1 MASVLLSPVGN
12 GQQFF
17 DNNGLPLN
25 GGLIYTYQAGSS
37 TLLTTY
43 TTVNGTIAN
52 TNPIVLD
59 ASGRTPSEIWMQT
72 GYSYKFVIQTSAAV
86 TLQTLDNLYPI
97 LQSAPAVSATFTTG
111 MILIWSGSLGS
122 VPTGWALCDGTNST
136 PDLRDRFIVGAGST
150 YSVAATGGTADATVV
165 THTHTATSVVS
176 TGTHQHFIANTDAT
190 GANTSITLT
199 SSNYLAGKN
208 GGGGVSE
215 SYALQGT
222 GTTASIGLTSATATG
237 DTVTTTNA
245 NAGTSGTNQNLPPY
259 YALAYIMKT

>member
-17 DNNGLPLN
+17 DNNGVPLS

-43 TTVNGTIAN
+43 TTVNGNIAN

-72 GYSYKFVIQTSAAV
+72 GYSYKFIIQTSAAI

-97 LQSAPAVSATFTTG
+97 LQTAPAVSSQFTAG
-111 MILIWSGSLGS
+111 MILLWSGSIGS
-122 VPTGWALCDGTNST
+122 IPSGWVLCDGGNST
-136 PDLRDRFIVGAGST
+136 PDLRDRFVIAAGSS
-150 YSVAATGGTADATVV
+150 YAVGATGGTADAI
-165 THTHTATSVVS
+165 VVS
-176 TGTHQHFIANTDAT
+176 HNH
-190 GANTSITLT
+190 TLT
-199 SSNYLAGKN
+199 DPGHAHSYTSASF
-208 GGGGVSE
+208 VS
-215 SYALQGT
+215 QGT
-222 GTTASIGLTSATATG
+222 TGGASAQAPAGATTGSATTG
-237 DTVTTTNA
+237 ITIA
-245 NAGTSGTNQNLPPY
+245 SSGTSGTGANIPPY

>member
-17 DNNGLPLN
+17 DNNGLPLT

-59 ASGRTPSEIWMQT
+59 SSGRTPSEIWMQT
-72 GYSYKFVIQTSAAV
+72 GYSYKFVLQTSAAV

-97 LQSAPAVSATFTTG
+97 LQNAPATTPTLPTG
-111 MILIWSGSLGS
+111 AIILWSGSLGS
-122 VPTGWALCDGTNST
+122 IPTGYVLCDGANST
-136 PDLRDRFIVGAGST
+136 PDLRDRFVIAAGSN
-150 YSVAATGGTADATVV
+150 YAVGATGGSADAIIV
-165 THTHTATSVVS
+165 THTHTASVTDPGHTHLETYGQNLGSGSVS
-176 TGTHQHFIANTDAT
+176 GFNLNTTYSNTAASTVPTQSAVTGI
-190 GANTSITLT
+190 S
-199 SSNYLAGKN
+199 
-208 GGGGVSE
+208 V
-215 SYALQGT
+215 
-222 GTTASIGLTSATATG
+222 
-237 DTVTTTNA
+237 TNA
-245 NAGTSGTNQNLPPY
+245 NAGTSGTNANLPPY